1 MNDTMGNTEK
11 APLMGLIANYLRE
24 ETATAIFHNP
34 DKLKHVFASQGE
46 KLIKNYFKG
55 NIRSAGESY
64 DVIADDV
71 TYEVKSTGGF
81 KGDFNKGKKGSSKKN
96 RNIARNAVGNMNSKK
111 GKCDF
116 IAIVDFA
123 AQRVSVIPNKVF
135 FKRGIIRDAH
145 RGTFPW
151 CSDYTP
157 KRKGTIV
164 ENNTKLFKDYE
175 IDAKKEFSK
184 LGMGDKL

>member
-24 ETATAIFHNP
+24 ETTSAIYHNP

-46 KLIKNYFKG
+46 KLIRNYFKG
-55 NIRSAGESY
+55 NIRSSGESY
-64 DVIADDV
+64 DVIADDI

-81 KGDFNKGKKGSSKKN
+81 KASAVSA
-96 RNIARNAVGNMNSKK
+96 ARNAVGNLNTKK

-123 AQRVSVIPNKVF
+123 AQRVSVIPNEVF
-135 FKRGIIRDAH
+135 FKRGKIRDSH
-145 RGTFPW
+145 KGTFPW

>member
-1 MNDTMGNTEK
+1 MNETMGLTAKE
-11 APLMGLIANYLRE
+11 PLMGLIANYLRY
-24 ETATAIFHNP
+24 ETSSNIFHNP

-46 KLIKNYFKG
+46 KLIRNYFKG

-64 DVIADDV
+64 DVIADDI

-81 KGDFNKGKKGSSKKN
+81 KASAVSA
-96 RNIARNAVGNMNSKK
+96 ARNAVGNMHSKK

-123 AQRVSVIPNKVF
+123 SQRVSVIPNKVF
-135 FKRGIIRDAH
+135 FKRAMLGDAH

-175 IDAKKEFSK
+175 IDANKEFNK
-184 LGMGDKL
+184 LGMGDLL

>member
-24 ETATAIFHNP
+24 ETTTAIYHNP

-46 KLIKNYFKG
+46 KLIRNYFKG
-55 NIRSAGESY
+55 NIRSSGESY
-64 DVIADDV
+64 DVIADDI

-81 KGDFNKGKKGSSKKN
+81 KASAVSA
-96 RNIARNAVGNMNSKK
+96 ARNAVGNLNTKK

-145 RGTFPW
+145 KGTFPW

>member
-24 ETATAIFHNP
+24 ETSSAIYHNP

-46 KLIKNYFKG
+46 KLIRNYFKG
-55 NIRSAGESY
+55 NIRSSGESY
-64 DVIADDV
+64 DVIADDI

-81 KGDFNKGKKGSSKKN
+81 KASAVSA
-96 RNIARNAVGNMNSKK
+96 ARNAVGNLNTKK

-135 FKRGIIRDAH
+135 FKRGKIRDSH
-145 RGTFPW
+145 KGTFPW

-164 ENNTKLFKDYE
+164 ENNTNLFKDYE

>member
-24 ETATAIFHNP
+24 ETTTAIYHNP

-46 KLIKNYFKG
+46 KLIRNYFKG
-55 NIRSAGESY
+55 NIRSSGESY
-64 DVIADDV
+64 DVIADDI

-81 KGDFNKGKKGSSKKN
+81 KASAVSA
-96 RNIARNAVGNMNSKK
+96 ARNAVGNLNTKK

-123 AQRVSVIPNKVF
+123 AQRVSVIPNKET
-135 FKRGIIRDAH
+135 R
-145 RGTFPW
+145 
-151 CSDYTP
+151 
-157 KRKGTIV
+157 
-164 ENNTKLFKDYE
+164 
-175 IDAKKEFSK
+175 
-184 LGMGDKL
+184 